1 MIPVRRIPS
10 TSFSNPVASESRNP
24 EDASRGYLLGLD
36 LGGTSVKGVAVT
48 PAGEALA
55 CFHEPFDIAEPM
67 AFARAVRAVAAQAEK
82 GLGRPARLGLSAP
95 GIAAADARSIAFMP
109 GRFAGLEGLVW
120 ADELGRSEGV
130 PVLNDAQAALL
141 GEVWLGAAK
150 GLTNVILITLG
161 TGVGGAALVDGRI
174 MRGHTGKA
182 GHLGHVS
189 LDPFGLPDICQCP
202 GSLEDA
208 IGNHNIRARTGGR
221 FATTHDL
228 VRAHEAGDANATD
241 VWLKA
246 VRGLA
251 AAIASFTNVLDPE
264 VVVIGG
270 GIARCGETLFG
281 PLRRLV
287 GRFEWKVCG
296 HEMRLI
302 PAQLG
307 DLAGAYGAARKAAIT
322 DS

>member
-1 MIPVRRIPS
+1 MS
-10 TSFSNPVASESRNP
+10 TTTLPTPHSTPPA
-24 EDASRGYLLGLD
+24 YLLGLD

-55 CFHEPFDIAEPM
+55 CFHEPFDLAQPM
-67 AFARAVRAVAAQAEK
+67 AFAHAVRAVVAQAEK
-82 GLGRPARLGLSAP
+82 GLGRPERIGLSAP

-120 ADELGRSEGV
+120 ADELGRPEGV

-150 GLTNVILITLG
+150 GLTNVLMLTLG

-189 LDPFGLPDICQCP
+189 LDPFGLPDICRCP

-208 IGNHNIRARTGGR
+208 IGNHNLRARSAGR

-228 VRAHEAGDANATD
+228 IRAHEAGDAGATEI
-241 VWLKA
+241 WLRS

-264 VVVIGG
+264 AVVIGG
-270 GIARCGETLFG
+270 GVARCGETLFR
-281 PLRRLV
+281 PLRELV
-287 GRFEWKVCG
+287 GAFEWKVCG
-296 HEMRLI
+296 HEVRLL

-307 DLAGAYGAARKAAIT
+307 DLAGAYGAAHVASRHPTTPPA
-322 DS
+322 

>member
-1 MIPVRRIPS
+1 M
-10 TSFSNPVASESRNP
+10 
-24 EDASRGYLLGLD
+24 
-36 LGGTSVKGVAVT
+36 AVT

-55 CFHEPFDIAEPM
+55 CFHQPFDLAQPM
-67 AFARAVRAVAAQAEK
+67 AFAGAVKAVAAQAEA
-82 GLGRPARLGLSAP
+82 GLGRPARIGLSAP
-95 GIAAADARSIAFMP
+95 GIAAADGRSIAFMP

-120 ADELGRSEGV
+120 ADWLGRPEGV

-150 GLTNVILITLG
+150 GLTNVLMLTLG
-161 TGVGGAALVDGRI
+161 TGVGGAAMVDGRI

-182 GHLGHVS
+182 GHLGHVA
-189 LDPFGLPDICQCP
+189 LDPAGAPDICRCP

-208 IGNHNIRARTGGR
+208 IGNHNIRARTAGR

-228 VRAHEAGDANATD
+228 IRAHEAGDTAATEI
-241 VWLKA
+241 WLRS

-264 VVVIGG
+264 AVVIGG

-281 PLRRLV
+281 PLRELV
-287 GRFEWKVCG
+287 SAFEWKACG
-296 HEMRLI
+296 HEVRLL

-307 DLAGAYGAARKAAIT
+307 DLAGAYGAARRAGEVSAAA
-322 DS
+322 